1 MATSPTTLR
10 NDALALDLLEIID
23 IVQNDAAPN
32 AAAGGGGNCG
42 RIGGFAGTPAYLSG
56 TVTTFQDDQA
66 QTSFWAKF
74 VAEDNLLSK

>member
-1 MATSPTTLR
+1 MATSPTTVR
-10 NDALALDLLEIID
+10 NDVLALALLEIID

-32 AAAGGGGNCG
+32 TVAGGGGNPG
-42 RIGGFAGTPAYLSG
+42 AVHSFVATPARLSG

-74 VAEDNLLSK
+74 VAQDNLLNN